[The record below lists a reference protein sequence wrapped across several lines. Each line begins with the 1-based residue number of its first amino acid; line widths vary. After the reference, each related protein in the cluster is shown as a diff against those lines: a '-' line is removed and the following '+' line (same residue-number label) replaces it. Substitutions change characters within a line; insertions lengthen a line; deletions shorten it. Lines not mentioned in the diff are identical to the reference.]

1 MALVKQK
8 RNFLLLIF
16 SKVSRAYTV
25 KPPLPD
31 TSPLLTVPLV
41 PLMPNFT
48 KIPTPIIKTPSSLG
62 ERQISYNP
70 SMRQVSHILR
80 PSN

>member
-1 MALVKQK
+1 MTLVKQK

-31 TSPLLTVPLV
+31 TSPLRTVPLV

-62 ERQISYNP
+62 LKDAKFHTI
-70 SMRQVSHILR
+70 QVCDGLAKY
-80 PSN
+80 